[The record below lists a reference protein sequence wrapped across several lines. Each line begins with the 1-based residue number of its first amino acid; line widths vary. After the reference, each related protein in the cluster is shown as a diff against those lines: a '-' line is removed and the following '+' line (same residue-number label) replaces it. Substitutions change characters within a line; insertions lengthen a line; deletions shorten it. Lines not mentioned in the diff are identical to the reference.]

1 MIKHNEEWLRGGGP
15 RTIVKSWAIGWFFFP
30 HSHKVPVKG
39 DSTSRGNAK
48 HHTTRDTGGIS
59 LQFPRTHFS
68 SFVSFVRFGLLVKTN
83 HGCFVGVNNV
93 LTTPQVAWSTNCTCP
108 SQRFRHFSSSDRI
121 RTAHI

>member
-1 MIKHNEEWLRGGGP
+1 VVAGWGGP

-59 LQFPRTHFS
+59 FAISKNPLFL
-68 SFVSFVRFGLLVKTN
+68 VRFVCSFRLLVKTN

-93 LTTPQVAWSTNCTCP
+93 LTTPPKLHGQL
-108 SQRFRHFSSSDRI
+108 
-121 RTAHI
+121 TAHVRLSDFGIPHHPIGSAQLTYSVT